1 MLLLHKLNVIYKKS
15 QQTVKVDISQLLK
28 DSVNIA
34 KQNASQFVQPYF
46 YTQTIP
52 QIINQIPHYI
62 ILLKLAQ
69 TISLTPNNVSEANGG
84 MVVDNQIQQLLE
96 QWYGKEYS
104 NSSELNTNVT
114 IQISPFEISEFNHYV
129 IIDID
134 KAIELY
140 NSQKLLVDYI
150 LSKTS

>member
-15 QQTVKVDISQLLK
+15 QQTVNIDISHLLK
-28 DSVNIA
+28 DSLNVA

-52 QIINQIPHYI
+52 QIINKIPHYI

-69 TISLTPNNVSEANGG
+69 TISNNDIG
-84 MVVDNQIQQLLE
+84 NQIQQLLE

-114 IQISPFEISEFNHYV
+114 IQISQFEISEFNHYI